1 LFNIQF
7 FMRKIPV
14 IISFVILSISC
25 AKEEPLAF
33 SEVQLSADSFE
44 ACSTSNCPE
53 LNVQYLLATG
63 NKEVSDIINGVIE
76 LHLVTILTSNQ
87 DDVQNV
93 VTIKDAVT
101 SFIAD
106 YKQFETDFGNSF
118 IAYNADT
125 NMMVSYFSEDLVS
138 IKLDYYLFTGGAH
151 GYGGTNYLNFN
162 PKTAEI
168 LTSTTMYANEKE
180 FLKYVEN
187 KFREEFQIPK
197 DSTINAT
204 GFWFENDT
212 FYLPQNV
219 GFTESEVV
227 LIYNQYEIASYAEGP
242 ILLTFPK
249 EEVLEFLEFH

>member
-1 LFNIQF
+1 
-7 FMRKIPV
+7 MRKISAIV
-14 IISFVILSISC
+14 SLIILGISC

-44 ACSTSNCPE
+44 VCNTSECPE

-63 NKEVSDIINGVIE
+63 NKEVSDKINSVIE

-87 DDVQNV
+87 DEVQNV
-93 VTIKDAVT
+93 LTIKDAVN

-106 YKQFETDFGNSF
+106 YKQFETDFGKSF
-118 IAYNADT
+118 ISYNADT
-125 NMMVSYFSEDLVS
+125 NMMVSHFSEDMVS
-138 IKLDYYLFTGGAH
+138 IQIDYYLFTGGAH

-162 PKTAEI
+162 TKTGEI
-168 LTSTTMYANEKE
+168 LTPSSMYVNEKE
-180 FLKYVEN
+180 FLKFVEN

-197 DSTINAT
+197 DSSINAT

-227 LIYNQYEIASYAEGP
+227 LLYNQYEIASYAEGP
-242 ILLTFPK
+242 ILLSFPK
-249 EEVLEFLEFH
+249 EEVVEFLEFH